1 MKVSLHVHVNSQVV
15 LCDIIFIRTIF
26 NTQIGLDILTYW
38 SKLVCS
44 SRVKPQ
50 VSQYLQFTQGSHQTY
65 TVVNCIIFQCR
76 LQALWKEGRRPN
88 ETVIGTDI
96 YVLSE
101 YQEYQ
106 ARIAK
111 FICTDINWISIILSQ
126 CDHNVKV
133 FLTCLL
139 YLSCK
144 QTIWEHQGQGWG
156 WELIEEGNYFTY
168 KLIIMKHHKPTPHV
182 QFSPSMSFQTEV
194 QVMNEYIST

>member
-1 MKVSLHVHVNSQVV
+1 MNSQVV

-101 YQEYQ
+101 SEISGQDGQVHLY
-106 ARIAK
+106 RHK
-111 FICTDINWISIILSQ
+111 LDINNIVTVWWCSWYV
-126 CDHNVKV
+126 C
-133 FLTCLL
+133 
-139 YLSCK
+139 
-144 QTIWEHQGQGWG
+144 
-156 WELIEEGNYFTY
+156 
-168 KLIIMKHHKPTPHV
+168 
-182 QFSPSMSFQTEV
+182 
-194 QVMNEYIST
+194 YISLANKQYENTKDKVEDEN

>member
-1 MKVSLHVHVNSQVV
+1 MNSQVV

-26 NTQIGLDILTYW
+26 NTQIGLDILTKLSLWHTLPSLPLPW

-126 CDHNVKV
+126 CDGV
-133 FLTCLL
+133 LDMSAISLL
-139 YLSCK
+139 
-144 QTIWEHQGQGWG
+144 QT
-156 WELIEEGNYFTY
+156 NN
-168 KLIIMKHHKPTPHV
+168 MRTPRTRLR
-182 QFSPSMSFQTEV
+182 MRT
-194 QVMNEYIST
+194 NRRG

>member
-1 MKVSLHVHVNSQVV
+1 MHVHVNSQVV

-111 FICTDINWISIILSQ
+111 FNCTDINWISIILSQ
-126 CDHNVKV
+126 CDGV
-133 FLTCLL
+133 LDMSAISLL
-139 YLSCK
+139 
-144 QTIWEHQGQGWG
+144 QT
-156 WELIEEGNYFTY
+156 NN
-168 KLIIMKHHKPTPHV
+168 MRTPRTRLR
-182 QFSPSMSFQTEV
+182 MRT
-194 QVMNEYIST
+194 NRRG

>member
-1 MKVSLHVHVNSQVV
+1 MNSQVV

-111 FICTDINWISIILSQ
+111 FICTDIN
-126 CDHNVKV
+126 C
-133 FLTCLL
+133 
-139 YLSCK
+139 SCS
-144 QTIWEHQGQGWG
+144 W
-156 WELIEEGNYFTY
+156 Y
-168 KLIIMKHHKPTPHV
+168 V
-182 QFSPSMSFQTEV
+182 C
-194 QVMNEYIST
+194 YISLANKQYENTKDKVEDEN